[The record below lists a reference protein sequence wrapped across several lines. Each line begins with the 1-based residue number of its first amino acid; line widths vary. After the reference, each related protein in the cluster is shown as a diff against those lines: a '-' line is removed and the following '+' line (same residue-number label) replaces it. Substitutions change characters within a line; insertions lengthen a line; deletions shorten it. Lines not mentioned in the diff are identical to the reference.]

1 MLEIEGIIVSQ
12 TNYGETSKILN
23 VLTKEGII
31 GVMAKGCRQLKSPLR
46 SVTEP
51 LVYGLFQMNYKENK
65 LSILRSVDILDCFK
79 NIKKD
84 ILNISYAGYL
94 LKLSSQVAKQSQ
106 SEMIYTLLIESLI
119 KIDEGYDPLVITN
132 ILELK
137 YLDYLGVMPVVDR
150 CSICGSTKAIE
161 TISADKGGY
170 VCVNCIKRDRI
181 VSDKTIKLIRM
192 FYYLDIL
199 KISKVEISEISKS
212 EINSFLE
219 EYYERY
225 TGLFLQKK
233 TFKDDLKKIG

>member
-1 MLEIEGIIVSQ
+1 MLEIEGIIISQ

-46 SVTEP
+46 SVTDP
-51 LVYGLFQMNYKENK
+51 LMHGLFQLNYKEDK
-65 LSILRSVDILDCFK
+65 LSTLRCVDTMNNFK

-84 ILNISYAGYL
+84 LLKISYAGYL
-94 LKLSSQVAKQSQ
+94 LKLSSQVAKQMKN
-106 SEMIYTLLIESLI
+106 EMVYKLLIDSLV

-137 YLDYLGVMPVVDR
+137 YLDFLGVMPIVDK
-150 CSICGSTKAIE
+150 CAICGSTTGIE

-170 VCVNCIKRDRI
+170 VCIKCIQRDKI
-181 VSDKTIKLIRM
+181 VTDKTIKLIRM
-192 FYYLDIL
+192 FYYLDIA
-199 KISKVEISEISKS
+199 KISKIEVSEISKS

-219 EYYERY
+219 EYYEKY

-233 TFKDDLKKIG
+233 TFKDDLKKVG